1 MNDVTTQ
8 LPKITFVTAI
18 PDSGR
23 GRGRQGGENIY
34 QKLMLEMPAPAK
46 GKGKDAPMQF
56 ASFFVAAEVPAT
68 VTDPAE
74 RDKAAKD
81 MCSKLVNRFT
91 SVGRRIRKDNAD
103 YDFTFRKMRD
113 PVTEATAPNTGAW
126 GITVYRIQPGTD
138 KGGPARKAAAA

>member
-8 LPKITFVTAI
+8 LPKITFVTSI

-23 GRGRQGGENIY
+23 GRGRQSGENIY
-34 QKLMLEMPAPAK
+34 QKLMLEMPPPAK
-46 GKGKDAPMQF
+46 GKGKDAALQY
-56 ASFFVAAEVPAT
+56 ASFFVPAEVPAT

-91 SVGRRIRKDNAD
+91 SVSRRIRKDHPD
-103 YDFTFRKMRD
+103 FDFTFRKMRD
-113 PVTEATAPNTGAW
+113 PMVEATAVGTGAW
-126 GITVYRIQPGTD
+126 GITVYRIPPGMD
-138 KGGPARKAAAA
+138 KGGPVRKAAAA